1 MNQPQDNGSMTL
13 KNKKSDKK
21 RENFSFYGNN
31 GNFQEM
37 GTVKIKKSKKS
48 KKKKSDVRL
57 ELINTWMDM
66 RQ

>member
-1 MNQPQDNGSMTL
+1 MTM
-13 KNKKSDKK
+13 KNKKSEKK
-21 RENFSFYGNN
+21 RKDFSFYVNDGS
-31 GNFQEM
+31 FPEM
-37 GTVKIKKSKKS
+37 STVKIKKSKKS